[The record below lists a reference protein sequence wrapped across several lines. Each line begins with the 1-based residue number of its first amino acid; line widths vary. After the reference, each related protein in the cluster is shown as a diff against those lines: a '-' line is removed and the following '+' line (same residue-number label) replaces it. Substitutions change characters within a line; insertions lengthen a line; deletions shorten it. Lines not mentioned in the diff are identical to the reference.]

1 MPPGQVG
8 LQEGEQGQEDE
19 DTQADGENLA
29 GQVMEEGDCRCT
41 WWGVS
46 PSLQALLVSSRVVV
60 EEEEEKSTEDELED
74 VERLLEEL

>member
-29 GQVMEEGDCRCT
+29 GLVLELEECRCT

-46 PSLQALLVSSRVVV
+46 PSLQALLVTSRVVA
-60 EEEEEKSTEDELED
+60 EEEEKSTEDELED